1 MVVLREH
8 YTLLVRKQLFRKCKL
23 WTFYYRVFYCCGAKT
38 FERPSL
44 PSSFPFPFLL
54 CATCTF
60 LSSKSLQPGFPRE
73 EEGAREQERRREQ
86 LERERRRELERA
98 REEQEQARCEPASS
112 QRTSHQHAQPP
123 RCGRHIPR
131 ARGTPGTSRT
141 RTQLEKSGPFF
152 G

>member
-8 YTLLVRKQLFRKCKL
+8 YTLLVQKQLFRKCKL

-38 FERPSL
+38 FERPSG

-73 EEGAREQERRREQ
+73 EEGVREQERRREQ
-86 LERERRRELERA
+86 LELERRRELERA
-98 REEQEQARCEPASS
+98 REEEGEQE
-112 QRTSHQHAQPP
+112 
-123 RCGRHIPR
+123 R
-131 ARGTPGTSRT
+131 AREEGATCTFLSSKSLQPGFPREEEGA
-141 RTQLEKSGPFF
+141 RER
-152 G
+152 